1 MIHVTAEA
9 INPAALL
16 AAFSAANPHAGAIAS
31 FLGKV
36 RGDGVEALDLDHHP
50 TFTAAMIERIAA
62 DARARFAIADCLIVH
77 RVGRLLPGAPIVLV
91 AAASSHRRAA
101 FDAVDYLMDR
111 LKTEA
116 PLWKREVRADGTQW
130 IEARPSD
137 LADRARWDEGGD
149 HADR

>member
-1 MIHVTAEA
+1 MIRVAAEPFD
-9 INPAALL
+9 PATLL
-16 AAFSAANPHAGAIAS
+16 AAFSSANPQAGAIAS

-36 RGDGVEALDLDHHP
+36 RGDGVEALELDHHP
-50 TFTAAMIERIAA
+50 TFTAAKIGEIAG

-77 RVGRLLPGAPIVLV
+77 RVGRLIPGEPIVLV

-116 PLWKREVRADGTQW
+116 PLWKREMRASGAEW

-137 LADRARWDEGGD
+137 LADRARWD
-149 HADR
+149 A

>member
-1 MIHVTAEA
+1 MIRVTPDP
-9 INPAALL
+9 IDSTALL
-16 AAFSAANPHAGAIAS
+16 AAFSAAHPEAGAIAS

-36 RGDGVEALDLDHHP
+36 RGDGVEALELDHHP

-77 RVGRLLPGAPIVLV
+77 RVGRLLPGEPIILV

-101 FDAVDYLMDR
+101 YEAVDYLMDR

-116 PLWKREVRADGTQW
+116 PLWKREVRADGTEW
-130 IEARPSD
+130 IAARPSD
-137 LADRARWDEGGD
+137 LADRARWDEGGT